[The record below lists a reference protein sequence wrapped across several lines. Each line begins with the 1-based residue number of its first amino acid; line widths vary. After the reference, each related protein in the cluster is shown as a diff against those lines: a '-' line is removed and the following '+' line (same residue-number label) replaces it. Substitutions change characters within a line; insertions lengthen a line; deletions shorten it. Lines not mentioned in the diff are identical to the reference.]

1 MKKQCDLIM
10 KGGITSGVVY
20 PKVVTELAKEYE
32 FVSIGGASAG
42 AMAAGFTAAA
52 EYCRKT
58 QENMSGF
65 DVLESM
71 PNAIGDKLID
81 LFEPLPVH
89 RKALKFLL
97 KLRGKK
103 KGGIIL
109 SSLWSIRLL
118 NNTFKR
124 LPNTYFGLCS
134 GISNDPDQN
143 LALTD
148 WMNLWIERTAG
159 RLEDNDALPAQPL
172 TFGMLCKAGIRLRT
186 ITTNLSQRTPVTLP
200 NLGHAYISKTDAHAL
215 LPTNMVSYIE
225 NYQSSAAVTSAIPRK
240 GFYIL
245 PDGNDMPVLFAVRAS
260 LSFPV
265 LLSAIPIYKYD
276 NSLWRCDD
284 EKKIPKK
291 CWLSDGGITSNFPIH
306 LFDAIFPARPTF
318 GISLN
323 EFDHCRQHP
332 DDSKDKPFP
341 SNRAYLPMKPGSGL
355 AVQVNPIGAVFEFL
369 MSIFNSAQTWQDTNQ
384 MYLSGYRERV
394 VRISLKGDSEGGM
407 NLEMTK
413 SKIQALTDIGEQAGK
428 VLNSEFDLD
437 EHRWRR
443 ALSSYSAIENA
454 FGDLAEQYLN
464 GSPESMKSFLE
475 RVEKSRQDQKPVVGS
490 YEPNN
495 DELRVLIDRLD
506 TLASIAKEWS
516 ENSIRDSWGSSGM
529 PKPTSTLKVTPEKF
543 VS

>member
-1 MKKQCDLIM
+1 
-10 KGGITSGVVY
+10 
-20 PKVVTELAKEYE
+20 
-32 FVSIGGASAG
+32 
-42 AMAAGFTAAA
+42 
-52 EYCRKT
+52 
-58 QENMSGF
+58 
-65 DVLESM
+65 
-71 PNAIGDKLID
+71 
-81 LFEPLPVH
+81 
-89 RKALKFLL
+89 
-97 KLRGKK
+97 
-103 KGGIIL
+103 
-109 SSLWSIRLL
+109 
-118 NNTFKR
+118 
-124 LPNTYFGLCS
+124 
-134 GISNDPDQN
+134 
-143 LALTD
+143 
-148 WMNLWIERTAG
+148 
-159 RLEDNDALPAQPL
+159 
-172 TFGMLCKAGIRLRT
+172 
-186 ITTNLSQRTPVTLP
+186 
-200 NLGHAYISKTDAHAL
+200 
-215 LPTNMVSYIE
+215 
-225 NYQSSAAVTSAIPRK
+225 
-240 GFYIL
+240 
-245 PDGNDMPVLFAVRAS
+245 
-260 LSFPV
+260 
-265 LLSAIPIYKYD
+265 
-276 NSLWRCDD
+276 
-284 EKKIPKK
+284 
-291 CWLSDGGITSNFPIH
+291 
-306 LFDAIFPARPTF
+306 
-318 GISLN
+318 
-323 EFDHCRQHP
+323 
-332 DDSKDKPFP
+332 
-341 SNRAYLPMKPGSGL
+341 MKPGSGL

-516 ENSIRDSWGSSGM
+516 ENPIRDSWGSSGM